1 MDAVILTLFA
11 ALPFLVLLLFLS
23 DQDTVWSV
31 LFVLGLICLAVFVFY
46 SIYIIPNIGNSIFK
60 WTYIGLTGLLP
71 AVLYMLYVIKYDKK
85 KPETV
90 GYLLQAVLIGIIAAF
105 VVTGIGSSL
114 FIGGSEGELKQSII
128 NGLSTGFLQIAIP
141 AEVSK
146 WLLLYIFL
154 YHNKYYD
161 EYLDGIVYSVCLSM
175 GFASVLGIWFMSGF
189 VDFAISTF
197 LLKGVVSAIILI
209 PIHLMSGAAMGY
221 FLAISK
227 RKSKTLNTLRSLIFP
242 IIIDGVIFSLLATMG
257 DFWLYYLIIVVML
270 FALSIVLYGK
280 AVDLMILDCK
290 SNK

>member
-1 MDAVILTLFA
+1 
-11 ALPFLVLLLFLS
+11 
-23 DQDTVWSV
+23 
-31 LFVLGLICLAVFVFY
+31 
-46 SIYIIPNIGNSIFK
+46 
-60 WTYIGLTGLLP
+60 
-71 AVLYMLYVIKYDKK
+71 
-85 KPETV
+85 
-90 GYLLQAVLIGIIAAF
+90 
-105 VVTGIGSSL
+105 
-114 FIGGSEGELKQSII
+114 
-128 NGLSTGFLQIAIP
+128 
-141 AEVSK
+141 
-146 WLLLYIFL
+146 
-154 YHNKYYD
+154 
-161 EYLDGIVYSVCLSM
+161 M